1 MTGIPTPTGG
11 FEVGVCGP
19 ATEGSVAVRGTVEK
33 MLQSR
38 IIADTSS
45 AIERQRVSGIEQY
58 FAFAQTA
65 RRGSFAAAAR
75 DLGTSPS
82 TIAKSVARLE
92 AGLGV
97 KLFHRTTRRVNL
109 TADGERLFRR
119 CERVLAEVEDLRAE
133 AAGVRAAPSG
143 TLRIDAP
150 ITYGRR
156 IVMPLLAGVAQRH
169 PELKLDVRLQDGY
182 ADIVG
187 DGLDLAVRVGAMHD
201 STLGARRIDW
211 QQLIVVASP
220 SYLGERGTPRRIAEL
235 PRHDV
240 IVFRQPTSGRP
251 RPWQLRQAGRA
262 VELQPE
268 PRAQVN
274 DGEGMVAAAAMGL
287 GLAQIPDYMAA
298 DELARGAVVEVMA
311 SLRPAAMPISAV
323 VPSSRL
329 VPPRVRVVLDAL
341 EALRERKR

>member
-1 MTGIPTPTGG
+1 
-11 FEVGVCGP
+11 
-19 ATEGSVAVRGTVEK
+19 
-33 MLQSR
+33 L
-38 IIADTSS
+38 
-45 AIERQRVSGIEQY
+45 SGIEQY

-65 RRGSFAAAAR
+65 RRASFAAAAR

-82 TIAKSVARLE
+82 TVAKSVARLE
-92 AGLGV
+92 AALGV

-143 TLRIDAP
+143 TLRIDLP

-156 IVMPLLAGVAQRH
+156 VVMPLLAAVVQRH
-169 PELKLDVRLQDGY
+169 PELKLDVRLQDSY
-182 ADIVG
+182 ADIVR
-187 DGLDLAVRVGAMHD
+187 DGLDLAVRAGALND
-201 STLGARRIDW
+201 STLVARRIDW

-220 SYLGERGTPRRIAEL
+220 AYLAERGTPRRITDV

-240 IVFRQPTSGRP
+240 IVFRQPSSGRP
-251 RPWQLRQAGRA
+251 RPWQLRQGGRA

-287 GLAQIPDYMAA
+287 GLAQIPDYMAS
-298 DELARGAVVEVMA
+298 DELARGAVVEVLA
-311 SLRPAAMPISAV
+311 SLRPAAMPISV
-323 VPSSRL
+323 VMPSSRL
-329 VPPRVRVVLDAL
+329 LPPRGRGVVDAL
-341 EALRERKR
+341 ETLRQRSR

>member
-1 MTGIPTPTGG
+1 M
-11 FEVGVCGP
+11 
-19 ATEGSVAVRGTVEK
+19 
-33 MLQSR
+33 
-38 IIADTSS
+38 
-45 AIERQRVSGIEQY
+45 SGIEQY

-65 RRGSFAAAAR
+65 RRASFAAAAR

-82 TIAKSVARLE
+82 TVAKSVARLE
-92 AGLGV
+92 AALGV

-143 TLRIDAP
+143 TLRIDLP

-156 IVMPLLAGVAQRH
+156 VVMPLLAAVVQRH
-169 PELKLDVRLQDGY
+169 PELKLDVRLQDSY
-182 ADIVG
+182 ADIVR
-187 DGLDLAVRVGAMHD
+187 DGLDLAVRAGALND
-201 STLGARRIDW
+201 STLVARRIDW
-211 QQLIVVASP
+211 QQLIVIASP
-220 SYLGERGTPRRIAEL
+220 AYLAERGTPRRITDV

-240 IVFRQPTSGRP
+240 IVFRQPSSGRP
-251 RPWQLRQAGRA
+251 RPWQLRQGGRA

-287 GLAQIPDYMAA
+287 GLAQIPDYMAS
-298 DELARGAVVEVMA
+298 DELARGAVVEVLA
-311 SLRPAAMPISAV
+311 SLRPAAMPISV
-323 VPSSRL
+323 VMPSSRL
-329 VPPRVRVVLDAL
+329 LPPRVRVVVDAL
-341 EALRERKR
+341 ETLRQRSR